1 MSRLHERTQNNNTTI
16 GALMNKKNPN
26 DDIEIRGE
34 KKIKLNID
42 NLRILGIHSSNFS
55 CLKNTDIRG

>member
-55 CLKNTDIRG
+55 